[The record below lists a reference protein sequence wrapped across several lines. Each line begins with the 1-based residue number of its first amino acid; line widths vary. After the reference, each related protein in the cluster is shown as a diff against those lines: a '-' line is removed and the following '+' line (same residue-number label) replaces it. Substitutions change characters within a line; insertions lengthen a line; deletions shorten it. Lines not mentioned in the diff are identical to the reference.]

1 VSTTAPNVAPR
12 RLIAARGIVKRFGGE
27 TALAEVDFDLHEG
40 EIHALLGENGAGKST
55 LIKVLAG
62 VVSRDAGVLSVGDG
76 ELPHRFRP
84 TEASRV
90 GLAFVHQDLGLCEDL
105 SVSENIALAIGY
117 ERRGYLI
124 SFKNTESR
132 VARNLAILSVDID
145 PRRLVGELRQDEKVM
160 VAVTR
165 AFSMHARVVVL
176 DEVSSSLSAPDV
188 RALTDALR
196 ASRAGG
202 VGYVYVTHRV
212 DEVFGVADRLTVL
225 RDGRLVV
232 TCATEQTTYEQ
243 VVEWIVGAGNIP
255 STGRRSRRQAP
266 ATTSHTERRVSPGR
280 RPDSAGQLCRLP
292 GEIIGV
298 CGLVGC
304 GARELAALLGGAA
317 PPSDGLV
324 ELDGEPL
331 PLGASRAL
339 RRAGCAYVPGDRQR
353 EGAVPKLSIRENL
366 FMARIHPGKG
376 DELVRWPARERRAS
390 RALTEQFDVRPR
402 EAVDREL
409 ATLSGG
415 NQQKVVVG
423 RVLAAG
429 PRLLIADDPTA
440 GVDIGARS
448 QIHGILRAAATA
460 GTIVVLASTDF
471 DEVAALADRALVM
484 VRGGIDAELRGDDL
498 TPDRLVQASYARGD
512 AEPNLETSA
521 P

>member
-1 VSTTAPNVAPR
+1 VRTTAPGLDPP
-12 RLIAARGIVKRFGGE
+12 RLIAARGIGKRFGGA
-27 TALAEVDFDLHEG
+27 TALADVDFALYEG

-62 VVSRDAGVLSVGDG
+62 VVPRDAGTLSVGGD

-84 TEASRV
+84 TAATRV

-105 SVSENIALAIGY
+105 SVSENIALSVGY
-117 ERRGYLI
+117 ERRGKLI
-124 SFKNTESR
+124 SFRNTER
-132 VARNLAILSVDID
+132 TVARNLAVLSVDID

-160 VAVTR
+160 VAVAR
-165 AFSMHARVVVL
+165 AFSLHARAVVL

-188 RALTDALR
+188 LRLTESLR

-212 DEVFGVADRLTVL
+212 EEVFGFADRLTVL
-225 RDGRLVV
+225 RDGRGVA
-232 TCATEQTTYEQ
+232 TCATEETTYEQ

-255 STGRRSRRQAP
+255 STRAGRRRPEP
-266 ATTSHTERRVSPGR
+266 ATTVALTVNSLTGSGLTEPVSF
-280 RPDSAGQLCRLP
+280 AAAP

-304 GARELAALLGGAA
+304 GARELAALLGGAV
-317 PPSDGLV
+317 PPAGGVV
-324 ELDGEPL
+324 ELDGNPL
-331 PLGASRAL
+331 PLGAPRAL

-353 EGAVPKLSIRENL
+353 DGVVQQLSIRENL
-366 FMARIHPGKG
+366 FMARIRPGKG
-376 DELVRWPARERRAS
+376 DDLFRWPARERRAS
-390 RALTEQFDVRPR
+390 RAMTEQFDVRPR

-423 RVLAAG
+423 RVLAAA

-440 GVDIGARS
+440 GVDVGARS
-448 QIHGILRAAATA
+448 QIHVILRAAAAA

-484 VRGGIDAELRGDDL
+484 VRGGVDDELRGDDL
-498 TPDRLVQASYARGD
+498 TPERLVQASYARG
-512 AEPNLETSA
+512 EFHPQLEMS

>member
-1 VSTTAPNVAPR
+1 MS
-12 RLIAARGIVKRFGGE
+12 
-27 TALAEVDFDLHEG
+27 
-40 EIHALLGENGAGKST
+40 
-55 LIKVLAG
+55 
-62 VVSRDAGVLSVGDG
+62 
-76 ELPHRFRP
+76 
-84 TEASRV
+84 
-90 GLAFVHQDLGLCEDL
+90 
-105 SVSENIALAIGY
+105 
-117 ERRGYLI
+117 
-124 SFKNTESR
+124 
-132 VARNLAILSVDID
+132 
-145 PRRLVGELRQDEKVM
+145 
-160 VAVTR
+160 
-165 AFSMHARVVVL
+165 
-176 DEVSSSLSAPDV
+176 

-196 ASRAGG
+196 ASRTGG
-202 VGYVYVTHRV
+202 VGYVYVTHRI

-225 RDGRLVV
+225 RDGRRIV
-232 TCATEQTTYEQ
+232 TCGTAQTTYEQ
-243 VVEWIVGAGNIP
+243 VVEWIVGAGNLP
-255 STGRRSRRQAP
+255 SPGRGSRRQAP
-266 ATTSHTERRVSPGR
+266 TTTATLKVKSLQGAGLTRPVSFAA
-280 RPDSAGQLCRLP
+280 SP

-324 ELDGEPL
+324 DLDGEPL
-331 PLGASRAL
+331 PLGAPRAL
-339 RRAGCAYVPGDRQR
+339 RCAGCAYIPGDRQR
-353 EGAVPKLSIRENL
+353 EGAVATLSIRENL

-376 DELVRWPARERRAS
+376 DELFRWPARERRAS

-448 QIHGILRAAATA
+448 QIHRILRAAATA

-471 DEVAALADRALVM
+471 DEIAALADRALVM
-484 VRGGIDAELRGDDL
+484 VRGSIDAELRGDDL

-512 AEPNLETSA
+512 AEPTLETSA